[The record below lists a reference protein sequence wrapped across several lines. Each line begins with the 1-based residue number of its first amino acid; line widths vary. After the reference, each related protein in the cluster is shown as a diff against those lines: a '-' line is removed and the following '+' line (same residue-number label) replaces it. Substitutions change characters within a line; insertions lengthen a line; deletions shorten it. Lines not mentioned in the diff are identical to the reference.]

1 MHPQKMPLDTSGSSH
16 STQSLWMEI
25 ESVAEDYRTF
35 DLAIADEVA
44 DRQNG
49 FAEVD

>member
-1 MHPQKMPLDTSGSSH
+1 
-16 STQSLWMEI
+16 MEI

-49 FAEVD
+49 FAEVDWSLKPGKHSEMMDRG